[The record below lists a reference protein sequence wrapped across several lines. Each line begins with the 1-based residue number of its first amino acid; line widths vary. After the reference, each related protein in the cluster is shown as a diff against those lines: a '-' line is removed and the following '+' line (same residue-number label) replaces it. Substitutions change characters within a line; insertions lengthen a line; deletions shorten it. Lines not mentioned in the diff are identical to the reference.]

1 MTASLPLHLVVQQL
15 LLGRTDELSAPQLA
29 AFLSGWTSLLDLLKR
44 PELCL
49 PTATPEVHAA
59 VAELVEQIEHAQT
72 VVLQHDDDDPA

>member
-1 MTASLPLHLVVQQL
+1 MTASLPLYLVVQQL

-49 PTATPEVHAA
+49 PAASSEVHAA
-59 VAELVEQIEHAQT
+59 LAELVEQIEHAQT
-72 VVLQHDDDDPA
+72 VVLQQDDDDPA